1 MEEDPAV
8 TSSGP
13 GLMSPAGFPGL
24 VRTTADSDHH
34 HDYVLVDTDYNPRLP
49 NGVVVAVLMAVGLVG
64 NALVLYVYHFKMP
77 RTVFTTFVVVLAAL
91 DLTTAL
97 VGMPI
102 DVVIK
107 TATLGESP
115 AFSAACKLA
124 HLEVYSTSLASGS
137 VLLLIALT
145 RHAKVCRPLEPG
157 LSTRKARALCALIV
171 AGAATLCLVT
181 LFINGV
187 EMVQVAVGERDYDP
201 SDDDGNLTT
210 NSSSGTGSSASPS
223 QLVYEAGTSAQV
235 LTPPED
241 LAADDDSDPAS
252 WHGRVDGGS
261 GSVAAVGSWP
271 RNASGAALSKRTE
284 VVRVYI
290 CRTSEESKGT
300 AMQYALQAL
309 LGTAFIAIF
318 IALLVLH
325 WRISSSVARFERRL
339 SSMRRGSAQS
349 DATHITASMFRIFAT
364 ITVIFVVSYLPHL
377 VCLVVEKALFAPEE
391 PMPQAVRVLVDLA
404 YNFPYINVVANPFI
418 YGYRSVVF
426 RQHCLELLRRL
437 CCCCC
442 CCCCCGRKHYR

>member
-1 MEEDPAV
+1 
-8 TSSGP
+8 
-13 GLMSPAGFPGL
+13 MSPAGFPGS

-34 HDYVLVDTDYNPRLP
+34 QHDHDYVLVDADYNPRLP

-107 TATLGESP
+107 TATLGESA

-187 EMVQVAVGERDYDP
+187 EMVLVAVGERDYDP
-201 SDDDGNLTT
+201 YGHGNLTTTTT
-210 NSSSGTGSSASPS
+210 NSSSGTGSGSSASPS
-223 QLVYEAGTSAQV
+223 QLVYAAGTSAQV

-241 LAADDDSDPAS
+241 LAAVDDSDRAN
-252 WHGRVDGGS
+252 WHGRGGGG
-261 GSVAAVGSWP
+261 GSVAAVASWP
-271 RNASGAALSKRTE
+271 RNSSDAAFSKRTE

-300 AMQYALQAL
+300 ALYYALQAL

-377 VCLVVEKALFAPEE
+377 VCLVVEKALFPPEE
-391 PMPQAVRVLVDLA
+391 PMPQAVRVLMDLA

-426 RQHCLELLRRL
+426 RQHCLELLRHL